1 MEKKLACSEQA
12 REELEK
18 QMELLRQVLEEKEK
32 EIKDAKDQ
40 LHQMKEEV
48 IREYRDFDA
57 LLAELKTSFAEDF
70 DDALRQV
77 KTSYLNLDM
86 SHVTI
91 EVLDQSTTQPV
102 HSERTKDSFVDDALA
117 DNATINLKGDG
128 DPTTEGQQKTI
139 EEGSRSLRDVEEDD
153 APAVQ

>member
-18 QMELLRQVLEEKEK
+18 QMELLRQVLKDKEK

-40 LHQMKEEV
+40 LHQTKEEV
-48 IREYRDFDA
+48 IREYHDSDA
-57 LLAELKTSFAEDF
+57 LLAELRTSFAEGF

-77 KTSYLNLDM
+77 KTSYPNLDL

-102 HSERTKDSFVDDALA
+102 HSERTKDLFADNALA
-117 DNATINLKGDG
+117 DNATVNLKGDG
-128 DPTTEGQQKTI
+128 DPATEGQQKTI
-139 EEGSRSLRDVEEDD
+139 EEGSRQLGDVEEDD
-153 APAVQ
+153 APVV